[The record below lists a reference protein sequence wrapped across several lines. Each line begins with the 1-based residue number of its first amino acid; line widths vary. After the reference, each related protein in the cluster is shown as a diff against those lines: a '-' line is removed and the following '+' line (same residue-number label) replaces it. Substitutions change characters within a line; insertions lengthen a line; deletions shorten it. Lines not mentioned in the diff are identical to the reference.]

1 MYFETIFFE
10 TWNVNV
16 CVSKALWVFCCCL
29 KIGFIRA
36 RLGQK
41 KSALAFLV
49 HAAHH
54 DHSKK
59 QTNEQQKIN
68 SNMFYVV
75 GLVLSCSALCD
86 N

>member
-16 CVSKALWVFCCCL
+16 CVSKALWVFCCYL
-29 KIGFIRA
+29 KIDFIRA
-36 RLGQK
+36 GLGQK

-59 QTNEQQKIN
+59 TKNKQTTKNKQQH
-68 SNMFYVV
+68 
-75 GLVLSCSALCD
+75 VLCWVSS
-86 N
+86 

>member
-36 RLGQK
+36 GLGQK

-49 HAAHH
+49 HQPIMITQ
-54 DHSKK
+54 KNK
-59 QTNEQQKIN
+59 QTTKNKQQH
-68 SNMFYVV
+68 
-75 GLVLSCSALCD
+75 VLCCWVSS
-86 N
+86 